1 MRDIMCSGYV
11 AGGNTRFFGM
21 PAGQQTF
28 ERAATRQDVQRTLN
42 ERLSFADDSSGEY
55 ASMLAFL
62 SPWGEEIASAR
73 DQVISISDRLLPWEV
88 AKNADPA
95 KKYFPGGAE
104 GYRHYAQAWNL
115 GQVHFGEDVR
125 STENMAFMSQVHPF
139 TQTQHATP
147 HLAPKASHSSD
158 FCRFLSRAPSTT
170 PCA

>member
-1 MRDIMCSGYV
+1 MRDVMCSGYV
-11 AGGNTRFFGM
+11 AGGNCRFFGL
-21 PAGQQTF
+21 PAGASKFSSLGDDPNYPDKVVPSTN
-28 ERAATRQDVQRTLN
+28 QDIQRTLN

-62 SPWGEEIASAR
+62 SPYGEEIASAR

-125 STENMAFMSQVHPF
+125 STENMAFMSQGAVNNSLCMIG
-139 TQTQHATP
+139 P
-147 HLAPKASHSSD
+147 HRK
-158 FCRFLSRAPSTT
+158 
-170 PCA
+170 